1 MFDVELI
8 LIDDYEVTVVFEIS
22 LLIDDDEVVE
32 VVVLHALTDLVD
44 EADDE
49 LLDEDFVVDD
59 PLRDDNDKNE
69 V

>member
-1 MFDVELI
+1 MELI

-49 LLDEDFVVDD
+49 LLDEDFVIDD
-59 PLRDDNDKNE
+59 PLSVDNDKNE

>member
-1 MFDVELI
+1 MFDVGLI
-8 LIDDYEVTVVFEIS
+8 LIDDHEVTVVFEIS

-49 LLDEDFVVDD
+49 LLDEDFVIDD